1 MTVLGDLQ
9 NKANLMNVKVS
20 QLFHA
25 FERPMLSLTVLLSF
39 LFCFL
44 IIPLYPFSL
53 SRCHHQLISCVYCF
67 SECECNGHADKCY
80 FDPAVWAAS
89 GQTSGGV
96 CIDCQHNT
104 IGTKCEKCK
113 PLHYKD
119 PNLLISDP
127 NVCKR
132 KLK

>member
-1 MTVLGDLQ
+1 VKNVKICTMTVLGGQQ

-20 QLFHA
+20 KFS
-25 FERPMLSLTVLLSF
+25 FYFPSF
-39 LFCFL
+39 LRLFAQDYFEC
-44 IIPLYPFSL
+44 Y
-53 SRCHHQLISCVYCF
+53 VF
-67 SECECNGHADKCY
+67 SECECHGHADKCY
-80 FDPAVWAAS
+80 FDAAVWAAS

-119 PNLLISDP
+119 PNLPISDP

-132 KLK
+132 KLVVVDSCVGLRLD